1 MRIAVAGGGCGL
13 GCLLASQISRAKS
26 AHNVLVLSR
35 TPKPIYESLDIQVQI
50 VDYFNPESLQYALR
64 GVDLVISTVSGREQI
79 NLILAAGEGTV
90 RHFVPAEFE
99 GKLWQRPPRDG
110 STAGESALAWLQTF
124 QNRNLMK
131 YTVFSCGVL
140 MEIFHPLGL
149 GSFDMGF
156 RAGVSHPNSYLINLP
171 EATAEYAVQNAQG
184 QPPGSICL
192 TSVYDLVHFVVLAL
206 ELGLDAW
213 PREFTLR
220 GDRLSVQELV
230 ETYGSARNG
239 KLTPPCPKLVGRG
252 QTNEFLYLVFYPAV
266 TFSYVAQVY
275 SSAQLYLTYYSQSGN
290 ELKAGYYRRL
300 MATADGRY
308 DFQEATLNETLQ
320 NNHMMDF
327 VPMTFAQWL
336 DKI

>member
-1 MRIAVAGGGCGL
+1 MRIAVAGGGGL

-50 VDYFNPESLQYALR
+50 VDYFIPESLQYALR

-99 GKLWQRPPRDG
+99 GKLWQRPPWDG
-110 STAGESALAWLQTF
+110 STAGASAHALALLQTF
-124 QNRNLMK
+124 ENRNLMK

-149 GSFDMGF
+149 GSFDIGF
-156 RAGVSHPNSYLINLP
+156 RAGVSHPGSYLLNVP
-171 EATAEYAVQNAQG
+171 EATAEYAGQNAQG
-184 QPPGSICL
+184 QPPSSICL

-230 ETYGSARNG
+230 ETYGIARN
-239 KLTPPCPKLVGRG
+239 
-252 QTNEFLYLVFYPAV
+252 V

-275 SSAQLYLTYYSQSGN
+275 SSAQLFLTYYSQN
-290 ELKAGYYRRL
+290 RDELKAGYYRRL

>member
-1 MRIAVAGGGCGL
+1 
-13 GCLLASQISRAKS
+13 
-26 AHNVLVLSR
+26 
-35 TPKPIYESLDIQVQI
+35 
-50 VDYFNPESLQYALR
+50 VDYFNPESLQYALQ

-99 GKLWQRPPRDG
+99 GKLWQRPPWDG
-110 STAGESALAWLQTF
+110 STAGSAHALALLETF
-124 QNRNLMK
+124 ENRNLMK
-131 YTVFSCGVL
+131 CTVFSCGVL

-156 RAGVSHPNSYLINLP
+156 RAGVSTPGSFLLDVA
-171 EATAEYAVQNAQG
+171 EATAEYVAQNAQG
-184 QPPGSICL
+184 QPPSSICL

-239 KLTPPCPKLVGRG
+239 KLTPPCPVLVGRG
-252 QTNEFLYLVFYPAV
+252 KTNEFLYLVFYPAV
-266 TFSYVAQVY
+266 TFSYVAQGY
-275 SSAQLYLTYYSQSGN
+275 SSAQLFLTYYSQSRD
-290 ELKAGYYRRL
+290 EVKAGYYRRL

>member
-1 MRIAVAGGGCGL
+1 M
-13 GCLLASQISRAKS
+13 S

-35 TPKPIYESLDIQVQI
+35 TPKPIYDSLDIQVQI
-50 VDYFNPESLQYALR
+50 VNYFNPESLQYALR

-79 NLILAAGEGTV
+79 NLILAAGQGTV

-99 GKLWQRPPRDG
+99 GKLYQRPPWDG
-110 STAGESALAWLQTF
+110 RTAGVSAHALALLDSFKLQ
-124 QNRNLMK
+124 NLMR

-149 GSFDMGF
+149 GSFDIGF
-156 RAGVSHPNSYLINLP
+156 RAGVSHPNSYLLNVA
-171 EATAEYAVQNAQG
+171 EATAEYAEQNAQG
-184 QPPGSICL
+184 QPPSRICL
-192 TSVYDLVHFVVLAL
+192 TSVYDLVRFVVLAL

-230 ETYGSARNG
+230 QRYSFARN
-239 KLTPPCPKLVGRG
+239 
-252 QTNEFLYLVFYPAV
+252 V
-266 TFSYVAQVY
+266 TFNHIPSDY
-275 SSAQLYLTYYSQSGN
+275 SSSQFFLTYYSQN
-290 ELKAGYYRRL
+290 QDEVKAGYYRRL

-320 NNHMMDF
+320 NSGMMDF
-327 VPMTFAQWL
+327 VPMNFAQWL